1 MDKRN
6 SRDKGNSKNCTKNI
20 RFSQKEI
27 NQITKEAQKHH
38 MTFSEYIRRKCLDD
52 MMSLPSGRTVDIAAQ
67 VKANEQVNQ
76 VYRIVKDSGNEQLL
90 KQITIVLRKMKGKNG
105 QTR

>member
-52 MMSLPSGRTVDIAAQ
+52 MMSLPPEERLI
-67 VKANEQVNQ
+67 
-76 VYRIVKDSGNEQLL
+76 LL
-90 KQITIVLRKMKGKNG
+90 LRLKRMS
-105 QTR
+105 R

>member
-1 MDKRN
+1 MNKRSLKDK
-6 SRDKGNSKNCTKNI
+6 DNSKSCTKNI

-27 NQITKEAQKHH
+27 DQITKDAKKHH
-38 MTFSEYIRRKCLDD
+38 MTLSEYVRKKCMGDTL
-52 MMSLPSGRTVDIAAQ
+52 SLSPGRTVDIAAQ

-90 KQITIVLRKMKGKNG
+90 KQITTVLRKMEENNG